1 MLFRSSS
8 GGAEWMIVFLGNAG
22 PRYNGTRHN
31 VGFAVGDI
39 LAKRCGVS
47 INRLRSR
54 ALTAR
59 ANIGGHD
66 VLLVKPQTFMNLSGE
81 AVRPLADY
89 FKISPERV
97 LVVSD
102 EVALVP
108 GRLRLRA
115 SGSAGGHNGLKN
127 IILHLGTENFPRLR
141 VGVGSPPH
149 PDYDM
154 ADWVMGVPRGEDAAA
169 LEKAEERAAENIGD
183 GFSFSKLCYNILA
196 EQQPC
201 RGGDPHKASGHAA
214 AARRR
219 RFAGVRLGRL
229 LGRIHHR
236 QVRDP
241 PAAQLAPNNAREGTS
256 FGFGEVGQTQKRSVL
271 LVAGAECRNE
281 PDTSPGAAH
290 REIDLA
296 GYEIDAV
303 YNEVRLQIEQRIT
316 CFGRVSIDHRENP
329 ALGRYITQTLRR
341 RFRFRH
347 IKRGG

>member
-22 PRYNGTRHN
+22 PRYTGTRHN

-59 ANIGGHD
+59 TSIGGHE

-81 AVRPLADY
+81 AVRPLSDY
-89 FKISPERV
+89 FKIPPERI

-102 EVALVP
+102 EVALIP
-108 GRLRLRA
+108 GRLRLRS

-149 PDYDM
+149 HDYDM

-169 LEKAEERAAENIGD
+169 LEKAEERAADAIECCVQHGIDRAMNQ
-183 GFSFSKLCYNILA
+183 YN
-196 EQQPC
+196 
-201 RGGDPHKASGHAA
+201 G
-214 AARRR
+214 
-219 RFAGVRLGRL
+219 
-229 LGRIHHR
+229 
-236 QVRDP
+236 
-241 PAAQLAPNNAREGTS
+241 
-256 FGFGEVGQTQKRSVL
+256 
-271 LVAGAECRNE
+271 
-281 PDTSPGAAH
+281 
-290 REIDLA
+290 
-296 GYEIDAV
+296 
-303 YNEVRLQIEQRIT
+303 
-316 CFGRVSIDHRENP
+316 
-329 ALGRYITQTLRR
+329 
-341 RFRFRH
+341 
-347 IKRGG
+347 